1 MDRATEQKVIRRA
14 QDGDSA
20 AIATLIRT
28 HQESLHAF
36 ILRMCNRT
44 EIAEDV
50 TQEAFVRV
58 IRNLDRFDP
67 KYRFSTWLFTIA
79 KRLYVNWAQ
88 KFRPISETDLVGTWS
103 SGGRTPEQT
112 MVANEMRTQTNAA
125 VRDALASLGDVPRA
139 IVLLF
144 HQQNWAIADI
154 SVYLDMPEGTI
165 KSHLHRARRRMKEAI
180 EQDHASVSESARFNG
195 QSRRRESYLDKTV
208 DMNADN
214 LNIVEVA
221 L

>member
-1 MDRATEQKVIRRA
+1 M
-14 QDGDSA
+14 S
-20 AIATLIRT
+20 
-28 HQESLHAF
+28 
-36 ILRMCNRT
+36 NRP

-58 IRNLDRFDP
+58 LRNLDRFDP

-88 KFRPISETDLVGTWS
+88 KFRPISESDIVSAWS
-103 SGGRTPEQT
+103 SGGPSPDQD
-112 MVANEMRTQTNAA
+112 MVANETRTQTKAA
-125 VRDALASLGDVPRA
+125 VRDALASLGEVQRA

-180 EQDHASVSESARFNG
+180 EQDHASVSESAKIQAQGRHRDSFVDD
-195 QSRRRESYLDKTV
+195 QVDVDRENT
-208 DMNADN
+208 
-214 LNIVEVA
+214 VEVA
-221 L
+221 I